1 MSPSRSDSSQTPVT
15 VSAVPDSNPAEP
27 IKIEFADPHLAA
39 AADLQEAEVT
49 RVRTLQGIWRWAL
62 IVLTVATILLCV
74 NQQFSLRFFID
85 YTQLNTEY
93 FYLLIALMLP
103 FTFLIFPGSD
113 KASLDRIPWYDVA
126 LFLLTFGAAIW
137 LMMNVRKA
145 AAAGW
150 EFGGAPTTVIIAG
163 LVMWVVLM
171 EALRRT
177 GGWSL
182 LLSVLPFTLY
192 PLFADSKWLGPFR
205 GTQSNLEQT
214 TAYHML
220 SGESLLGIPIQAFA
234 DTVIGFL
241 VFGTAL
247 MMTGAGK
254 FFINIAFAMCGTFRG
269 GAAKVCVFASG
280 LLGTV
285 GGSIVSN
292 VLTAGT
298 MTIPAMKKTGFT
310 PSYSGAIEACASTG
324 AVLAPPVLG
333 ATAFVMA
340 QFMNTSYADV
350 ALAATIPSVLYY
362 VGLFAQV
369 DSYAARHKLK
379 GLPRAELPRFMD
391 AFKEGWYYLF
401 VIVILV
407 VMLLY
412 FKRESH
418 APFYASVLLVILH
431 QWSGPAPW
439 KRGNTAV
446 LALSIVATGLMLW
459 LGVLNAF
466 LWGMCL
472 LAALNEFFPGKNWG
486 GARWLHFLELNGK
499 TFVELIAILAGC
511 GLLIG
516 AFSLTGVISSLANDL
531 LNIAGGDPFL
541 LLIMCAVTSLI
552 LGLGLTTTSCYIF
565 LAILVAPALEK
576 LGLNKMAVHMF
587 IFYWGMLSAIT
598 PPVAI
603 ASFAAAGIAGAPAMK
618 TGWES
623 MWVGSIIYFIPFFFV
638 LNPALLL
645 QGNNPYLEALGLTG
659 LACFGIVFICGGI
672 QGYQAY
678 VGDLRGAGLMEWP
691 LRVLL
696 VVGGFVIA
704 TPGGGIMPIS
714 QLQITLLGL
723 AILVPTVLIALLLIR
738 RQALMPSQLRAP

>member
-1 MSPSRSDSSQTPVT
+1 MSISSPDHARPASDIPVKMEL
-15 VSAVPDSNPAEP
+15 D
-27 IKIEFADPHLAA
+27 DPHGV
-39 AADLQEAEVT
+39 ADLQESEVS
-49 RVRTLQGIWRWAL
+49 RVRALHGVWRWAL
-62 IVLTVATILLCV
+62 ILATLATILLCI
-74 NQQFSLRFFID
+74 NQQFSLRFFVD
-85 YTQLNTEY
+85 VTQLNTEY

-103 FTFLIFPGSD
+103 FTFLIFPGTS
-113 KASLDRIPWYDVA
+113 KADLDRVPWYDVV
-126 LFLLTFGAAIW
+126 LFVATFAAAIF
-137 LMMNVRKA
+137 LMMNIRKA
-145 AAAGW
+145 AQFGW
-150 EFGGAPTTVIIAG
+150 EFDGAPKPVIAAG
-163 LVMWVVLM
+163 LVMWFVLM

-182 LLSVLPFTLY
+182 LLSVFPFTLY
-192 PLFADSKWLGPFR
+192 PLFADAKWLGPFR
-205 GTQSNLEQT
+205 GTQSTLEQT
-214 TAYHML
+214 TAYHVL

-269 GAAKVCVFASG
+269 GAAKVCIFASG

-350 ALAATIPSVLYY
+350 ALAATIPSILYY
-362 VGLFAQV
+362 FGLFAQV
-369 DSYAARHKLK
+369 DSYAARHKLE
-379 GLPRAELPRFMD
+379 GIPREELPRFMD
-391 AFKEGWYYLF
+391 ALKEGWYYLF
-401 VIVILV
+401 VIAILV

-418 APFYASVLLVILH
+418 APFYATALLVILH

-439 KRGNTAV
+439 KKGNTAV
-446 LALSIVATGLMLW
+446 LALSIVLTGLMVW
-459 LGVLNAF
+459 LDLQNAY
-466 LWGMCL
+466 LWGMCI

-486 GARWLHFLELNGK
+486 GARWIHFLELNGK

-531 LNIAGGDPFL
+531 LAIAGGNVFL
-541 LLIMCAVTSLI
+541 LLIMCAFTSLI

-587 IFYWGMLSAIT
+587 IFYWGMLSSIT

-645 QGNNPYLEALGLTG
+645 QGDSPYLEAFGLTG
-659 LACFGIVFICGGI
+659 LACLGIVFICGGI

-678 VGDLRGAGLMEWP
+678 VGDLRRAGAMEWP

-696 VVGGFVIA
+696 VIGGFVMA
-704 TPGGGIMPIS
+704 TPGGGINPLS
-714 QLQITLLGL
+714 QWQIIAL
-723 AILVPTVLIALLLIR
+723 AACILAPTVLIALALIR
-738 RQALMPSQLRAP
+738 RGDARLAVL

>member
-1 MSPSRSDSSQTPVT
+1 MAASSSNNGASASVSSAGAATPEQIQIV
-15 VSAVPDSNPAEP
+15 
-27 IKIEFADPHLAA
+27 DPHGA
-39 AADLQEAEVT
+39 AADLQESEVT
-49 RVRTLQGIWRWAL
+49 RVRTLRGVWRWVLL
-62 IVLTVATILLCV
+62 IATAATILLCI
-74 NQQFSLRFFID
+74 NQQFSLRFFVD

-113 KASLDRIPWYDVA
+113 KAPLERIPWYDIV
-126 LFLLTFGAAIW
+126 LFLATFGSAIY
-137 LMMNVRKA
+137 LMANIRKA
-145 AAAGW
+145 AALGW
-150 EFGGAPTTVIIAG
+150 EFAGAPTPVIVSG
-163 LVMWVVLM
+163 LIMWAVLM

-205 GTQSNLEQT
+205 GTQSTLDQA

-254 FFINIAFAMCGTFRG
+254 FFINIAFALCGTFRG

-310 PSYSGAIEACASTG
+310 PSYSAAIEACASTG

-340 QFMNTSYADV
+340 QFLNTGYADV

-362 VGLFAQV
+362 FGLFAQV
-369 DSYAARHKLK
+369 DAYAARHQLE
-379 GLPRAELPRFMD
+379 GLPRKELPRFWD

-401 VIVILV
+401 VIVVLV

-418 APFYASVLLVILH
+418 APFYATALLVILH

-439 KRGNTAV
+439 KHANTAV
-446 LALSIVATGLMLW
+446 LALSIALTGALLW
-459 LGVLNAF
+459 ADINNPF
-466 LWGMCL
+466 LWGMCA
-472 LAALNEFFPGKNWG
+472 LAIMNEFFPGKNWG
-486 GARWLHFLELNGK
+486 GGRWLQFLELNGK

-531 LNIAGGDPFL
+531 LKIAGGDAFL
-541 LLIMCAVTSLI
+541 LLIMCAITSLV

-576 LGLNKMAVHMF
+576 LGLNRMAVHMF
-587 IFYWGMLSAIT
+587 IFYWGMLSSIT

-645 QGNNPYLEALGLTG
+645 QGDSPYLEAIGLTAI
-659 LACFGIVFICGGI
+659 ACFGIVFICGGI

-678 VGDLRGAGLMEWP
+678 VGDLRRAGAMEWP

-696 VVGGFVIA
+696 VIGGFTIA

-714 QLQITLLGL
+714 QLQIMALGL
-723 AILVPTVLIALLLIR
+723 AILVPTLILALVLVR
-738 RQALMPSQLRAP
+738 RNPITPKRLSPG